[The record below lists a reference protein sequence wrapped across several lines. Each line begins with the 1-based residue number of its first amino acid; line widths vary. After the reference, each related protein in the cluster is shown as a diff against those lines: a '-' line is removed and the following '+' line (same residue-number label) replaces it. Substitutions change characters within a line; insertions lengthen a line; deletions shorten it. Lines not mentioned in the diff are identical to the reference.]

1 MTKRRGTASIVASPV
16 LVGAVTVLIVVVS
29 VFLAYNA
36 NQGLPFVPTYDLSA
50 EVPGAANLVRG
61 NEVRVGGFR
70 VGVIDKIRTR
80 TTEKDGKPRAIAVLD
95 MKLDKVVQPLP
106 VDTRLLVRPR
116 SALGLKYVELTP
128 GQSAETMKPGDTLA
142 LSNATTPVEFDDFL
156 ATFDQDLRDNSRTAL
171 EGFGDALA
179 GRGSSINRGLD
190 ELPEFFEHLGS
201 VMSVLN
207 DPETGLDQ
215 FFRQIGRASR
225 QVAPVADVQADLF
238 ENMADTFEA
247 FSANPEAL
255 RQTIAKTPP
264 TLRASSESFEAQT
277 PFLIDF
283 TDFSRRLRPSVQTL
297 DAELGGISDVLGA
310 ENRQVLRD
318 SVLLNRRTEGVF
330 RAIDDLASDPNTG
343 MALGNLDDTLR
354 VTAPLVSYVAPYQTV
369 CNQVIYFLAPLGNH
383 FGQIL
388 NNGSGQRALNNSDN
402 GAQDNRPSSSEADR
416 PNDVPENEDPQTTTA
431 GPRNQPATSLHGQP
445 YGPAVDGQGN
455 ADCQNGQTGYPDRL
469 VTDGRYGPASDGNTN
484 NREDGNFSQTRGG
497 GSNVVVDSDTP
508 GNAGGTYVSRKL
520 GLKSLR
526 DVDRIGLPYHRRDTG
541 FQRRGGGGR

>member
-1 MTKRRGTASIVASPV
+1 MSKRRGSASIVASPV

-50 EVPGAANLVRG
+50 ETPGAANLVRG

-80 TTEKDGKPRAIAVLD
+80 TVEQDGKSRAIAVLD
-95 MKLDKVVQPLP
+95 MKLDKVVEPLP

-128 GQSAETMKPGDTLA
+128 GQSKKTMEAGDTLA
-142 LSNATTPVEFDDFL
+142 LGNATAPVEFDDFL

-179 GRGSSINRGLD
+179 GRGASINAGID

-207 DPETGLDQ
+207 DPDTGLDQ
-215 FFRQIGRASR
+215 FFLQIGRASK

-264 TLRASSESFEAQT
+264 TLEASSDSFEAQT

-283 TDFSRRLRPSVQTL
+283 TDLSRRLRPTVRTL
-297 DAELGGISDVLGA
+297 DAELPGITRVLRA
-310 ENRQVLRD
+310 ENRQILRD

-330 RAIDDLASDPNTG
+330 RAIDELASDPNTKMG
-343 MALGNLDDTLR
+343 LEALDDTLR

-369 CNQVIYFLAPLGNH
+369 CNTAVYFFATLGNH
-383 FGQIL
+383 FGQVL
-388 NNGSGQRALNNSDN
+388 PNGAGQRAINNSDN
-402 GAQDNRPSSSEADR
+402 GMQDNRTGSSEADR
-416 PNDVPENEDPQTTTA
+416 PSDVPANEDPQKTTV
-431 GPRNQPATSLHGQP
+431 GPRNLPATALHGQP
-445 YGPAVDGQGN
+445 YGPAIDGQGN
-455 ADCQNGQTGYPDRL
+455 ADCQNGQTGYL
-469 VTDGRYGPASDGNTN
+469 NSLAVGGRYPAVSDGNTN
-484 NREDGNFSQTRGG
+484 GQIDGDFSQNRGG
-497 GSNVVVDSDTP
+497 GSHVVGDPDTP
-508 GNAGGTYVSRKL
+508 GNAGGTYISRKL
-520 GLKSLR
+520 GIDNLD
-526 DVDRIGLPYHRRDTG
+526 DVDRGRAYHRRK
-541 FQRRGGGGR
+541 GGG

>member
-1 MTKRRGTASIVASPV
+1 MSKRRGTASIVASPV

-80 TTEKDGKPRAIAVLD
+80 TVEVKGKSRAIAVLD
-95 MKLDKVVQPLP
+95 MKLDKVVEPLP
-106 VDTRLLVRPR
+106 TDTRLIVRPR

-128 GQSAETMKPGDTLA
+128 GQSSKTMEAGDTLSLA
-142 LSNATTPVEFDDFL
+142 NATAPVEFDDFL

-179 GRGSSINRGLD
+179 GRGASINQGID

-215 FFRQIGRASR
+215 FFLQLGRTSK
-225 QVAPVADVQADLF
+225 QLSPVADVQAELF
-238 ENMADTFEA
+238 KNMADTFEA

-264 TLRASSESFEAQT
+264 TLEASSDSFEAQT

-283 TDFSRRLRPSVQTL
+283 TDLSRRLRPTVRTL
-297 DAELGGISDVLGA
+297 DAELGGITRVLRA
-310 ENRQVLRD
+310 ENRQTLRD

-330 RAIDDLASDPNTG
+330 RAIDELASDPNTG
-343 MALGNLDDTLR
+343 MALKNLDDTLR

-369 CNQVIYFLAPLGNH
+369 CNNVVYFFATLGNH
-383 FGQIL
+383 FGQVL
-388 NNGSGQRALNNSDN
+388 PNGAGQRALNNADN
-402 GAQDNRPSSSEADR
+402 GMQDNRPSSSEADR
-416 PNDVPENEDPQTTTA
+416 PSDVPANEDPQKTTI
-431 GPRNQPATSLHGQP
+431 GPRNQPATALHGQP
-445 YGPAVDGQGN
+445 YGPAIDGQGN
-455 ADCQNGQTGYPDRL
+455 ADCQNGQTGYINSL
-469 VTDGRYGPASDGNTN
+469 AVGGRYPAVSDGNTN
-484 NREDGNFSQTRGG
+484 GQIDGDFQQTKAG
-497 GSNVVVDSDTP
+497 GSHVVGDPDTP
-508 GNAGGTYVSRKL
+508 GNAGGNYISRKL
-520 GLKSLR
+520 GIDNLN
-526 DVDRIGLPYHRRDTG
+526 DVDRGRAYHR
-541 FQRRGGGGR
+541 RRGGG

>member
-1 MTKRRGTASIVASPV
+1 MSKRRGSASIVASPV

-50 EVPGAANLVRG
+50 ETPGAANLVRG

-80 TTEKDGKPRAIAVLD
+80 TVEQDGKSRAIAVLD
-95 MKLDKVVQPLP
+95 MKLDKVVEPLP

-128 GQSAETMKPGDTLA
+128 GQSKKTMEAGDTLA
-142 LSNATTPVEFDDFL
+142 LGNATAPVEFDDFL

-179 GRGSSINRGLD
+179 GRGASINAGID

-207 DPETGLDQ
+207 DPDTGLDQ
-215 FFRQIGRASR
+215 FFLQIGRASK

-264 TLRASSESFEAQT
+264 TLEASSDSFEAQT

-283 TDFSRRLRPSVQTL
+283 TDLSRRLRPTVRTL
-297 DAELGGISDVLGA
+297 DAELPGITRVLRA
-310 ENRQVLRD
+310 ENRQILRD

-330 RAIDDLASDPNTG
+330 RAIDELASDPNTKMG
-343 MALGNLDDTLR
+343 LENLDDTLR

-369 CNQVIYFLAPLGNH
+369 CNTVVYFFATLGNH
-383 FGQIL
+383 FGQVL
-388 NNGSGQRALNNSDN
+388 PNGAGQRALNNSDN
-402 GAQDNRPSSSEADR
+402 GQQDNRPTSSEADR
-416 PNDVPENEDPQTTTA
+416 PSDVPANEDPQKTTV
-431 GPRNQPATSLHGQP
+431 GPRNLPATALHGQP
-445 YGPAVDGQGN
+445 YSPAIDGQGN
-455 ADCQNGQTGYPDRL
+455 ADCQNGQTGYL
-469 VTDGRYGPASDGNTN
+469 NSLAVGGRYPAVSDGNTN
-484 NREDGNFSQTRGG
+484 GRIDGDFAQNRGG
-497 GSNVVVDSDTP
+497 GSHVVGDPDTP
-508 GNAGGTYVSRKL
+508 GNAGGTYISRKL
-520 GLKSLR
+520 GIDNLD
-526 DVDRIGLPYHRRDTG
+526 DVDRGRAYHRRK
-541 FQRRGGGGR
+541 GGG